1 MRIQRISAGWQVLAP
16 AKLNL
21 FLEVLGRRADGF
33 HELETLMVPI
43 CLYDTLTFHD
53 DPAGDLRLD
62 CRWAPGL
69 PSILWEPLPG
79 GDDNIALRAV
89 KLLRREA
96 GIQRGAMLQL
106 IKRIPSAAGLGGGS
120 SDAAA
125 ALIAANCGWGLNW
138 PSERLHELAAQ
149 LGSDVPFF
157 LGRGPAIC
165 RGRGERIEPLAALA
179 PLDVV
184 VVCPPE
190 GLSTAAVYRQC
201 RAADE
206 PRSVAAIAAP
216 MARGDRRGLVAG
228 LFNRL
233 EEAARQLSGW
243 IGRAIDALS
252 RGGCLAARMSGSGS
266 SCFGVCANVRHARRV
281 ASLLRARGWSRTFA
295 LRTL

>member
-21 FLEVLGRRADGF
+21 FLEVLSRRADGF

-43 CLYDTLTFHD
+43 DLYDTLTFHD
-53 DPAGDLRLD
+53 DPTGRLRLE

-69 PSILWEPLPG
+69 PSGAWESLPLS
-79 GDDNIALRAV
+79 DDNIALRAV
-89 KLLRREA
+89 KLLRQEA
-96 GIQRGAMLQL
+96 GIDRGAILRL
-106 IKRIPSAAGLGGGS
+106 TKRIPSAAGLGGGS

-125 ALIAANCGWGLNW
+125 ALIAADRGWGLNW
-138 PSERLHELAAQ
+138 PSERLHALAAQ

-165 RGRGERIEPLAALA
+165 RGRGEQIEPLAGLE

-206 PRSVAAIAAP
+206 PRSVAAVAAP
-216 MARGDRRGLVAG
+216 LDRGDRRGLVAG
-228 LFNRL
+228 LYNRL
-233 EEAARQLSGW
+233 EESARQLSGW

-252 RGGCLAARMSGSGS
+252 GGGCLAAQMSGSGS
-266 SCFGVCANVRHARRV
+266 SCFGVCANARQAR
-281 ASLLRARGWSRTFA
+281 AIAQRCCARGWSRTFA
-295 LRTL
+295 VRTL